1 MQLQAPMQYSLSANY
16 FTTLFIFSLITETR
30 LATANRLHVS
40 VRVTTIIGQ
49 GNVNPVKIFLSSS
62 LITKQTFV
70 AVCHTV

>member
-1 MQLQAPMQYSLSANY
+1 MQLHAPMQYSLSANY
-16 FTTLFIFSLITETR
+16 FTTEFIFSLITETR
-30 LATANRLHVS
+30 RLHVS

-49 GNVNPVKIFLSSS
+49 GNVNLVKIFLSSS